1 MKTFVS
7 FARYGLI
14 RLPKKSK
21 DAAAPI
27 KKASI
32 FDSDSDEVGSVIPSV
47 EILYNNEVLDE
58 GT

>member
-32 FDSDSDEVGSVIPSV
+32 FDSDSDEVGPSCRTISRYV
-47 EILYNNEVLDE
+47 VW
-58 GT
+58 